1 MDAEGFKLLM
11 ESLEEA
17 LAHKKNEDDKCRVV
31 LLSNGTVLIKRDEQ

>member
-17 LAHKKNEDDKCRVV
+17 LAHKKNEDDKCRII
-31 LLSNGTVLIKRDEQ
+31 LLPNGRVLIKRDEQ

>member
-17 LAHKKNEDDKCRVV
+17 LAHKKNEDDKCKVI
-31 LLSNGTVLIKRDEQ
+31 LLSNGRVLIKRDEQ